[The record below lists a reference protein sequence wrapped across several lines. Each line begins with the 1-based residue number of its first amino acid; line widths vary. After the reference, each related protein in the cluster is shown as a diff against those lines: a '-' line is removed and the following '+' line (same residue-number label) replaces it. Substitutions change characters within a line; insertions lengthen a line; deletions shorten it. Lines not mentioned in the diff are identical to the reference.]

1 MARFVAL
8 LRGINVGGNHTL
20 PMDDLRTH
28 FEEAG
33 ANEVQ
38 TYIQSGNVVFEA
50 AASKGAKLAQSVA
63 QSIEISTGFSVPIVV
78 RTAEAWTALIEGN
91 PFAAEAAKD
100 PKRVH
105 AMLFDRTTNKA
116 TRSKFDPDCRLGERW
131 EIAKDVLYVD
141 YPNGSARSKVD
152 VSIVDRVLSVTTT
165 ARNWRTVVA
174 LQERVNPS

>member
-20 PMDDLRTH
+20 PMADLRTH

-33 ANEVQ
+33 ATAVE

-50 AASKGAKLAQSVA
+50 PARQGAKLAQKVA
-63 QSIEISTGFSVPIVV
+63 HAIELSTGFSVPIVV
-78 RTAEAWTALIEGN
+78 RTAEAWNALVEGN

-105 AMLFDRTTNKA
+105 AMLLDRTTTKPVRA
-116 TRSKFDPDCRLGERW
+116 KFEPDCRLGERF
-131 EIAKDVLYVD
+131 EMLRDALYVD
-141 YPNGSARSKVD
+141 YPNGSARSKLD
-152 VSIVDRVLSVTTT
+152 VTYSDRVLSCTTT
-165 ARNWRTVVA
+165 ARNWRTIVA
-174 LQERVNPS
+174 LQNLVNAS